1 MTAPTLHL
9 LRRMKRRPLRA
20 LLTLLQILLGSAV
33 LTLTLSLYFN
43 AQRSHD
49 PDTFYLTS
57 GELLENSSTYTMLLL
72 ERDFPEILKLAP
84 DVESISVFET
94 NIFEDTARYE
104 DQGYAFT
111 RLAAV
116 SPSYFDIVG
125 LSPSRGHFFGAAER
139 SARELEVVMSDEAAQ
154 IVFGAVNPVG
164 QELRFDSGRYRVIGT
179 FAEAAKNRD
188 PFVDAPPSLFFP
200 TWSGVAGFSYSSAV
214 VKAKPGRGEAAKAQ
228 TLAAARSVYKNA
240 ITANQNDPETF
251 FYTSN
256 LEQGAYRFSLLN
268 PLFIVL
274 AMFSAVAVM
283 VVAIGLFSATVTDLG
298 TRGREQAIKRS
309 LGASGRRIRSEVVL
323 EAALQAALGALL
335 GVGTVALFVPV
346 LRERFTVSSTPFTWE
361 PAVALGVVL
370 GVVLLGAGSSFFPA
384 VQASRERITQSLG
397 GA

>member
-1 MTAPTLHL
+1 MTALTLYL

-33 LTLTLSLYFN
+33 LTLTLSLYFSV
-43 AQRSHD
+43 QRSHD
-49 PDTFYLTS
+49 PDAFYLTS
-57 GELLENSSTYTMLLL
+57 GELLENSSTYTMMLL

-84 DVESISVFET
+84 DVDNISVFET
-94 NIFEDTARYE
+94 NIFEDSARYE
-104 DQGYAFT
+104 SQSYAFT

-116 SPSYFDIVG
+116 SPAYFDIVG

-139 SARELEVVMSDEAAQ
+139 SVGELDVVMSDEAAQ
-154 IVFGAVNPVG
+154 LVFGDANPVG
-164 QELRFDSGRYRVIGT
+164 RELRFDSGRYRVIGT

-188 PFVDAPPSLFFP
+188 PFAAAPPSLFFP
-200 TWSGVAGFSYSSAV
+200 AWSGVAGFSYSSAV

-228 TLAAARSVYKNA
+228 ILAAARSVYKSA
-240 ITANQNDPETF
+240 VAADGGDPETF

-256 LEQGAYRFSLLN
+256 LEQGAYSLTFLN

-298 TRGREQAIKRS
+298 TRQREQAIKRS
-309 LGASGRRIRSEVVL
+309 LGASGRRVRFEVVL

-335 GVGTVALFVPV
+335 GVGLVALFVPV

-370 GVVLLGAGSSFFPA
+370 GVVLLGAGSSLFPA
-384 VQASRERITQSLG
+384 VQASREPITWSLG
-397 GA
+397 SG